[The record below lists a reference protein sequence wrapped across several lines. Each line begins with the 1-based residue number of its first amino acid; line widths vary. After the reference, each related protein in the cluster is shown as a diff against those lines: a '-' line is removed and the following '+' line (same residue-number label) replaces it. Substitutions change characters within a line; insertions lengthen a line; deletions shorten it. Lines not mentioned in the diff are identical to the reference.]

1 MVGKIKTDQIGKTKI
16 DQIVR
21 LKLKSYDYR
30 LLDKS
35 LKQIV
40 ELLQKEGVEVKG
52 PIPLPTEIRRYTV
65 NRSPFIYKKSM
76 EQFELRIH
84 KRILDILN
92 PSQRVLDLF
101 NSIDLPAGIE
111 VEIKLL

>member
-1 MVGKIKTDQIGKTKI
+1 MPKTTEAN
-16 DQIVR
+16 QIVR
-21 LKLKSYDYR
+21 LRFRSYDHN

-40 ELLQKEGVEVKG
+40 ELLQKEGIEVRG

-76 EQFELRIH
+76 EQFEMRIH

-92 PSQRVLDLF
+92 PSQRILEIF
-101 NSIDLPAGIE
+101 NSLDLPAGVE
-111 VEIKLL
+111 VEIKV

>member
-1 MVGKIKTDQIGKTKI
+1 MVKTKQSEQ
-16 DQIVR
+16 QIVR
-21 LKLKSYDYR
+21 LRFRSYDHN

-40 ELLQKEGVEVKG
+40 DLLQKEGIEVRG
-52 PIPLPTEIRRYTV
+52 PIPLPTEIKKYTV

-76 EQFELRIH
+76 EQFEMRIH

-92 PSQRVLDLF
+92 PSPRILELF
-101 NSIDLPAGIE
+101 NSLDLPAGVE
-111 VEIKLL
+111 VEIKV

>member
-1 MVGKIKTDQIGKTKI
+1 MVKTKEEK
-16 DQIVR
+16 QMVR
-21 LKLKSYDYR
+21 LRFRSYDHN

-35 LKQIV
+35 LRQIV
-40 ELLQKEGVEVKG
+40 DLLQKDGIEVRG

-76 EQFELRIH
+76 EQFETRIH

-92 PSQRVLDLF
+92 PSPRILELF
-101 NSIDLPAGIE
+101 NSLDLPSGVE
-111 VEIKLL
+111 VEIKT

>member
-1 MVGKIKTDQIGKTKI
+1 MPKTTESN
-16 DQIVR
+16 QIVR
-21 LKLKSYDYR
+21 LRFRSYDHN

-40 ELLQKEGVEVKG
+40 ELLQKEGIEVRG

-76 EQFELRIH
+76 EQFEMRIH

-92 PSQRVLDLF
+92 PSQRILEIF
-101 NSIDLPAGIE
+101 NSLDLPAGVE
-111 VEIKLL
+111 VEIKV

>member
-1 MVGKIKTDQIGKTKI
+1 MARTKEEK
-16 DQIVR
+16 QIVR
-21 LKLKSYDYR
+21 LRFRSYDHN

-35 LKQIV
+35 LRQIV
-40 ELLQKEGVEVKG
+40 DLLQKEGIEVRG

-76 EQFELRIH
+76 EQFEMRIH

-92 PSQRVLDLF
+92 PSQRILELF
-101 NSIDLPAGIE
+101 NSLDLPAGVE
-111 VEIKLL
+111 VEIKI